1 MYLIFRTLGR
11 ETGKNLFSWKCCN
24 IHMMSCFICWIRGHD
39 NANIFLQW
47 QSHLTSFK
55 ERFRSNLKQR
65 PHTFRLELTSVGK
78 LLRRRCSTASSRERR
93 VKLSTPHWTKNSQSH
108 LVGFLKCVFNAVD
121 LSVFFSRTH
130 FDWILGHY
138 SKPKINRKRS
148 QNMSFWQDMYTWLQ
162 KFHKVRIHF
171 LQITWFGS
179 FFKQD
184 VT

>member
-1 MYLIFRTLGR
+1 MQIFFTFG
-11 ETGKNLFSWKCCN
+11 
-24 IHMMSCFICWIRGHD
+24 
-39 NANIFLQW
+39 
-47 QSHLTSFK
+47 SHIWDLSKKSLVQT
-55 ERFRSNLKQR
+55 KQK
-65 PHTFRLELTSVGK
+65 PHTLRLELTSVWK

-108 LVGFLKCVFNAVD
+108 LVGFLKYVTISNNAVD
-121 LSVFFSRTH
+121 FSILFSKTH

-138 SKPKINRKRS
+138 NKQKINRKRS

-162 KFHKVRIHF
+162 KFHKVKVHF
-171 LQITWFGS
+171 TWFRS

>member
-1 MYLIFRTLGR
+1 MKMQIFFTFG
-11 ETGKNLFSWKCCN
+11 
-24 IHMMSCFICWIRGHD
+24 
-39 NANIFLQW
+39 
-47 QSHLTSFK
+47 SHIWDLSKKSLVQT
-55 ERFRSNLKQR
+55 KQK
-65 PHTFRLELTSVGK
+65 PHTLRLELTSVWK